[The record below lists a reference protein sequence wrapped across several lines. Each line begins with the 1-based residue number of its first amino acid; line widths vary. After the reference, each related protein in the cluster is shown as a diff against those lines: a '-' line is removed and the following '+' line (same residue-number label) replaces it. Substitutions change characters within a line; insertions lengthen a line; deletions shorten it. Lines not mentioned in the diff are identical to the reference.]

1 MSPTLAAYA
10 SLVALA
16 LATAALMRSDS
27 LMLTV
32 TVTVSLNALL
42 AIAVT
47 LTLQSHTR
55 LLARLCRESLAL
67 QAAPIGAG
75 ANEVYR
81 LLDEL
86 ASGFAP
92 SGLLEKEKDHED
104 RPR

>member
-1 MSPTLAAYA
+1 MSN
-10 SLVALA
+10 
-16 LATAALMRSDS
+16 DS
-27 LMLTV
+27 LMLTI

-42 AIAVT
+42 AIAVS

-55 LLARLCRESLAL
+55 FLARLCRESLAL
-67 QAAPIGAG
+67 QPAPIDTG

-92 SGLLEKEKDHED
+92 TLLEKEKDHEN